1 MEKHR
6 GCVAGN
12 QSPRGFLD
20 GCAKFIWKLSRE
32 PNVPVQVSTAMQRSC
47 GSGPGNLGCC
57 RRPGQKKIHAPFFS
71 GQQLVQLLQPH
82 LAKWRPNGSRCSSN
96 TTSGTSR
103 TWHRYDVLTP
113 DHLTMNRSDLPKW
126 YQSTLH
132 NPGILL
138 NGQRWL

>member
-1 MEKHR
+1 MDVLQGTKAPVDFWTGVR
-6 GCVAGN
+6 NSYGSCLGN
-12 QSPRGFLD
+12 QTFLY
-20 GCAKFIWKLSRE
+20 S
-32 PNVPVQVSTAMQRSC
+32 VSTAMQRSC